1 MSNNYLLT
9 IAVCSL
15 LERTETFLPK
25 MVGQLKSQIDP
36 FKNDVDLI
44 IDIDNRNKSLG
55 KKRDEIVNRAKGKY
69 IVFVDDDDI
78 LSDDYISQLI
88 TAIKQND
95 VDVISFI
102 VDVSINGGA
111 YTPCYYSIK
120 YDKDYN
126 KSNSYHRLPNHIC
139 AVKTGIAK
147 EVGYSDFTF
156 GEDADFAKRAKPLL
170 KTEFMIDKV
179 LYYYIYNVKT
189 TTTRGK

>member
-78 LSDDYISQLI
+78 LSDDY
-88 TAIKQND
+88 
-95 VDVISFI
+95 VISFI